1 VSELIP
7 FGLIEIP
14 GARELYE
21 FFGEWPKF
29 HDAELQRVSL
39 NSSGSSSL
47 YVHAW
52 RLTDRINSTGYFET
66 ERHAVVELLFGHVL
80 GMELSGQGPGTIL
93 FDLEFERTD
102 RGTKI
107 SFSASYGLTGFLEV
121 TGLAIKTTPGAP
133 VLPLN

>member
-1 VSELIP
+1 
-7 FGLIEIP
+7 
-14 GARELYE
+14 
-21 FFGEWPKF
+21 
-29 HDAELQRVSL
+29 
-39 NSSGSSSL
+39 
-47 YVHAW
+47 
-52 RLTDRINSTGYFET
+52 
-66 ERHAVVELLFGHVL
+66 
-80 GMELSGQGPGTIL
+80 MELSGQGPGTIL